1 MIKINGMKSI
11 KSTLNGM
18 KRKVKLLILKMKNIE
33 RPQEIALFITKIDL
47 IIYMLIFNY
56 CIQVI
61 KNIKFIKEVER
72 LFAILG

>member
-1 MIKINGMKSI
+1 
-11 KSTLNGM
+11 M

-47 IIYMLIFNY
+47 IIFMLIFNY